1 MNGINKL
8 TLIGTAGKDPEV
20 NHTAG
25 GKAIAQISIATN
37 ESWIDKNT
45 GQKVEETE
53 WTDCVF
59 FGKLAEIVG
68 QYVSK
73 GSLLYIEGKKKTD
86 SWDDKT
92 TGEKKYKVKCYA
104 HTMQMLGGKSKDDN
118 GTKPQAAPQASS
130 SAGLS
135 DQDGFDDIPFSP
147 VHYRTV

>member
-37 ESWIDKNT
+37 ESWNDKNT

-104 HTMQMLGGKSKDDN
+104 HTMQMLGGKSNNNEQRHDPHN
-118 GTKPQAAPQASS
+118 QAAPQTPP
-130 SAGLS
+130 
-135 DQDGFDDIPFSP
+135 DPEGFDDIPF
-147 VHYRTV
+147 